1 MIRLPWVRRER
12 RIALALLAIFAL
24 HILVLTGASPVN
36 AGERFPRDQIVFPFA
51 PAAMADGPGS
61 LRFNPANMGADPELA
76 ATYYHAYSD
85 TSAKGEDA
93 VYGSYHGL
101 GVGVEW
107 LGADAGAHGRSYT
120 VGFATSGQQAF
131 AVGSAYQWRASDD
144 PIQDRSHFWSYGF
157 LWRPNNRLSF
167 AGVID
172 NQNRM
177 PVPSGKSD
185 AEYVYSGAMRF
196 LGGKLLVG
204 ADWYQTT
211 SKRLKD
217 GSYRLA
223 ASFQVTPGLT
233 IYSDI
238 DQQENYFLG
247 VRANM
252 TNWFIGSHNGFASP
266 GGYRGGVGYV
276 GINKTRRT
284 PLIPVVKEAAYLD
297 VTGSVPDKRPPR
309 RFFAPETPTAFDLVT
324 ELEHARVDPDIRAVV
339 LRINDPDIGWARAEE
354 LRRAIG
360 RVRAAGKFTLASL
373 DGSVSNREYF
383 LASAANRIVV
393 PPVSSVDVIGLRS
406 EVTFAKRL
414 LGKLGIEADL
424 EHVGA
429 YKSASDLLT
438 RTEMS
443 PEHRESV
450 NSLLD
455 DLDGYWVNELAR
467 ARGVSADQVRT
478 WVAHGPYVS
487 VDAKDA
493 GLVDTVA
500 YGDEIASLVRNAVG
514 RVFRDVG
521 GRELLE
527 RAYEPHGWGETPRVA
542 VVFAEGAIEEGNDG
556 SNWMSGDVMGSA
568 TISRAI
574 RQARRDRL
582 VKAVVLR
589 VNSGGGS
596 VFASD
601 EIWREVSL
609 TAGRKPIVV
618 SFGDVAASGGYYIAC
633 AADSIFA
640 MPNTIT
646 GSIGVITGKLNLGGL
661 YDKVGLD
668 REVITRGRYADLYG
682 SSRAFD
688 DSERT
693 VVRSQMMRAYD
704 HFVDL
709 VSRGRNLSH
718 DSVNA
723 IGQGRV
729 WSGEAAQTRGL
740 VDRFADLHESI
751 TCAAHMAGV
760 KAGDDIQVEVLPN
773 PGWQLLNM
781 GTLNLVMAAL
791 PGHALGKA
799 VGDALGMGSADKDDG
814 PAYEVPFRLTV
825 Y

>member
-1 MIRLPWVRRER
+1 MIGSPWVRRER
-12 RIALALLAIFAL
+12 RIAIALLAVLAAN
-24 HILVLTGASPVN
+24 ILILFGSAPAS
-36 AGERFPRDQIVFPFA
+36 AGERFPRDRMLFPFA

-61 LRFNPANMGADPELA
+61 LRFNPANMGIDPEIA
-76 ATYYHAYSD
+76 MTYYHAYSD
-85 TSAKGEDA
+85 SSAKGEDGL
-93 VYGSYHGL
+93 YGSYHGL

-107 LGADAGAHGRSYT
+107 LGADASAPGRSYT
-120 VGFATSGQQAF
+120 IGFATSGQQAF
-131 AVGSAYQWRASDD
+131 AVGSAYQWRGSDD

-157 LWRPNNRLSF
+157 LWRPNNQLSF

-172 NQNRM
+172 NRNRM

-185 AEYVYSGAMRF
+185 AEYTYSGAVRL

-211 SKRLKD
+211 SERLKN

-223 ASFQVTPGLT
+223 ASYQVTPGLT
-233 IYSDI
+233 VYSDI
-238 DQQENYFLG
+238 DQKENYFLG

-252 TNWFIGSHNGFASP
+252 TSWFIGSHNAFASP
-266 GGYRGGVGYV
+266 GGYQGGVGYV
-276 GINKTRRT
+276 GVNKTRRA
-284 PLIPVVKEAAYLD
+284 PLVPIMKETAYLD
-297 VTGSVPDKRPPR
+297 VTGPVPDKRPPR
-309 RFFAPETPTAFDLVT
+309 RFFALETPTAFDLVT
-324 ELEHARVDPDIRAVV
+324 ELEHARVDPDVRAVV

-354 LRRAIG
+354 LRRAIA
-360 RVRAAGKFTLASL
+360 RVRASGKFTLASL
-373 DGSVSNREYF
+373 DGSVSNREYY
-383 LASAANRIVV
+383 LASAADRILV

-414 LGKLGIEADL
+414 LDKLGIVADL
-424 EHVGA
+424 EHVGP

-455 DLDGYWVNELAR
+455 DLDGYWVDELAR
-467 ARGVSADQVRT
+467 ARGVSADQVRA

-487 VDAKDA
+487 VDAKEA

-500 YGDEIASLVRNAVG
+500 YGDELSALVKGAVG
-514 RVFRDVG
+514 RTYHDVN
-521 GRELLE
+521 GRELLD
-527 RAYEPHGWGETPRVA
+527 RSYESHGWGETPRVA

-556 SNWMSGDVMGSA
+556 SNWFSGQVMGS
-568 TISRAI
+568 TTVSRAI

-646 GSIGVITGKLNLGGL
+646 GSIGVITGKLDLGGL

-668 REVITRGRYADLYG
+668 KEVVTRGRYADLYG
-682 SSRAFD
+682 ASRSFD
-688 DSERT
+688 DDERT
-693 VVRSQMMRAYD
+693 VVRSQMLRAYD

-723 IGQGRV
+723 IAQGRV

-760 KAGDDIQVEVLPN
+760 KAGDDIEVEVLPK
-773 PGWQLLNM
+773 PGWQLFDM
-781 GTLNLVMAAL
+781 GTLSLVMAAL
-791 PGHALGKA
+791 PGHALGR
-799 VGDALGMGSADKDDG
+799 ALGEALGVGGANEDEGSA
-814 PAYEVPFRLTV
+814 YEMPFRLTV